1 MNYHNLS
8 IWHKFTSFF
17 RFSNFIMIDWCN
29 TFANCLLSK
38 ATSHLIL
45 VPLYVLQYFLI
56 TETSPRSCSC
66 RDFSLMSKSHIF
78 KNLNLRK
85 KADYNF
91 RGTFLRNRFSHQKL
105 YSNLTSWLAR
115 CRCHMGTFWKTKDW
129 SFERAIFER
138 ARPSCFGTWKFTTR
152 EDLNQ
157 PKQVFILKFIPWTTQ
172 KPKIWSIFY
181 GKNVI

>member
-91 RGTFLRNRFSHQKL
+91 RYFPEKPFQPPKIIFKSHKL
-105 YSNLTSWLAR
+105 IGKMSLSYGHLL
-115 CRCHMGTFWKTKDW
+115 KDK
-129 SFERAIFER
+129 R
-138 ARPSCFGTWKFTTR
+138 
-152 EDLNQ
+152 
-157 PKQVFILKFIPWTTQ
+157 LKFWESHFWESQTFMFWYVEVHHQRRLKSTKTGIY
-172 KPKIWSIFY
+172 S
-181 GKNVI
+181 